1 MISVGLMIM
10 FWLFAPLYKPFSYPY
25 NLIGIALFLFGMGM
39 AFLIAIQFKQVG
51 TNIRAFQKPDI
62 LVTNGLFSISRNPIY
77 LGFVIALVGVALT
90 LNNLSS
96 LFVAAAYFVI
106 ADRWYIP
113 SEETAMAE
121 QFGDQYE
128 NYKQRTRRWL

>member
-1 MISVGLMIM
+1 MALL
-10 FWLFAPLYKPFSYPY
+10 WLYAPLFELFPFPY

-39 AFLIAIQFKQVG
+39 AFLIAIKFKQVG

-62 LVTNGLFSISRNPIY
+62 LVTDGLFAISRNPIY

-96 LFVAAAYFVI
+96 LFVAVAFFVI